1 VSSEILIS
9 DINITSFTS
18 SSSSLS
24 LEAFENSN
32 GELSI
37 KTYYNTDADNY
48 IIANFNEEQVME
60 LIDQLD
66 EFLNTYGHGRVD

>member
-1 VSSEILIS
+1 MIYDDNV
-9 DINITSFTS
+9 
-18 SSSSLS
+18 S